1 MIWYDMSYNQFDAD
15 FLNKLETEP
24 KENEAEINTID
35 FAINVKELIAEE

>member
-1 MIWYDMSYNQFDAD
+1 MSYNQFDTD

-24 KENEAEINTID
+24 EENEVEINTID